1 MNMVVFHFEA
11 IIGVVPLVVYWKMAQ
26 ISAQIG
32 FMRKQKRIIKI

>member
-1 MNMVVFHFEA
+1 MNMVVFHFED

-32 FMRKQKRIIKI
+32 FMRKQKRIIK